1 MIQRIQSI
9 YLLLASAAAFLL
21 LRFPYYYVA
30 APNYIEING
39 AGQYSTLIE
48 LAFSASVSLIAIF
61 LFSNRMLQLRIVI
74 ANFLLT
80 CSLGCFIYKIISEH
94 PGGGFTIFAIALVA
108 IPIFQ
113 VLAAIRIIKDER
125 LVKQTDRLR

>member
-30 APNYIEING
+30 APNYLEING
-39 AGQYSTLIE
+39 AGQYSTLIG

-61 LFSNRMLQLRIVI
+61 LFSNRTLQLRIAI

-80 CSLGCFIYKIISEH
+80 CLLGYFIYKIISEH
-94 PGGGFTIFAIALVA
+94 PVGGFTIFALALIA
-108 IPIFQ
+108 IPVFQ
-113 VLAAIRIIKDER
+113 ILAAIRIIKDER

>member
-21 LRFPYYYVA
+21 LRFPFYYVA

-39 AGQYSTLIE
+39 SGQYVTLIG

-74 ANFLLT
+74 ANFLLS
-80 CSLGCFIYKIISEH
+80 CLLGYFIYKIISEH
-94 PGGGFTIFAIALVA
+94 PGGGFTIFALALIV
-108 IPIFQ
+108 IPVFQ
-113 VLAAIRIIKDER
+113 IMASIRIIKDER
-125 LVKQTDRLR
+125 LVKETDRLR